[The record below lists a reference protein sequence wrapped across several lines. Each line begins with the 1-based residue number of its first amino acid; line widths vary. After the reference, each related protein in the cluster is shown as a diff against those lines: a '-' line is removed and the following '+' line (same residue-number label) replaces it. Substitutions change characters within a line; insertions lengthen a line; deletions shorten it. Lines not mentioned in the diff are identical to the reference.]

1 MQECRWGFGMLTSL
15 SRFATL
21 IVRNSL
27 SLRWAH
33 LQSGTLAICTGF
45 FMRNFAGTPR
55 QTSQRSPG
63 VNLREGSSGHW
74 SFTSS
79 ACAGVPFRGV
89 TCGRADPGE
98 ARKRNVLVDRAM
110 TRPLGPESKARL
122 SHGRS
127 VRFFAQTPP

>member
-1 MQECRWGFGMLTSL
+1 MQGVSL
-15 SRFATL
+15 G
-21 IVRNSL
+21 V
-27 SLRWAH
+27 WHAH
-33 LQSGTLAICTGF
+33 VLVEIRDVDCEEQLVLALGPLAVGNLGHLHGVK
-45 FMRNFAGTPR
+45 MRNFAGNPR

-74 SFTSS
+74 SCTSS
-79 ACAGVPFRGV
+79 ACARVPFRGV

-98 ARKRNVLVDRAM
+98 ARKRSVLVDRAM
-110 TRPLGPESKARL
+110 TRPLRPESKARL